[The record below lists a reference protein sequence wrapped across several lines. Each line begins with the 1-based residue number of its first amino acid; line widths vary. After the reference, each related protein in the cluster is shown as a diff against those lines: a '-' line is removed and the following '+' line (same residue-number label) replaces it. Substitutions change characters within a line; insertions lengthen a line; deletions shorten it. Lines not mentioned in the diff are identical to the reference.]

1 MKIIN
6 RVIKSFMN
14 NKVDKA
20 YFGLVIVILSL
31 SFILSFLL
39 LNYSNGVIE
48 NLENNVNP
56 IVALKSIYNEVK
68 YQPANSSNKYNLK
81 YEEAKGLVNDHIA
94 YVDYLDNKY
103 NSIYTSLNAY
113 NAQDAVNLVGYDDE
127 LGFMISS
134 IEEKEEFNDNT
145 SMFVDSYNRFLNRI
159 TLTSER
165 NETPTK
171 VYFEN
176 AKITKG
182 RSFTKAELESG
193 TNVIILPS
201 DSVKY
206 KNAKDDIEV
215 GDTVNFD
222 LLSNGYNGLN
232 LENGAFRNHKNYE
245 FEVIGFMEADSFT
258 SQDFIEALIPE
269 KLYLEIIDEA
279 TQLVARENPYY
290 FFLGSARS
298 SLYDINKYNTFNL
311 MKFFPTTLKLNNV
324 SDLENLYAEIKE
336 YNNQNGMTYELESN
350 LSDYLYLETSFTMMK
365 TILVYVVIF
374 SIIFSTIIFIMVII
388 NDLKKRKKEIGIL
401 IALGESK
408 TAVILQMWLEY
419 ILISIISVL
428 IAIVLSLPIS
438 NLMIDKIYSSYDK
451 TSINETYVENKLGSS
466 DVTKI
471 VGIEVII
478 TTIALVPSVILI
490 NKYKPKEILE
500 GE

>member
-1 MKIIN
+1 MKIID
-6 RVIKSFMN
+6 RVSKSFKN
-14 NKVDKA
+14 NLTDKI
-20 YFGLVIVILSL
+20 YFAAVIVILSL

-39 LNYSNGVIE
+39 LNYSNSVIE

-56 IVALKSIYNEVK
+56 VVALKSIYNEVK
-68 YQPANSSNKYNLK
+68 YQPTNGSSKYDLE
-81 YEEAKGLVNDHIA
+81 YSVAKDLLDEHIA
-94 YVDYLDNKY
+94 YVDYLDDKY
-103 NSIYTSLNAY
+103 NAIYTSLNAY
-113 NAQDAVNLVGYDDE
+113 NAEDAVNLVGYDDE
-127 LGFMISS
+127 LGFMFSS
-134 IEEKEEFNDNT
+134 VEDEDEFKENT
-145 SMFVDSYNRFLNRI
+145 SMFMDSYNRFLNRI

-165 NETPTK
+165 NEIPTK

-176 AKITKG
+176 AKIIKG
-182 RSFTKAELESG
+182 RSFTKAELENG
-193 TNVIILPS
+193 ANVIILPS
-201 DSVKY
+201 GKVKY
-206 KNAKDDIEV
+206 KNAKDYIEV
-215 GDTVNFD
+215 GDIVNFG

-232 LENGAFRNHKNYE
+232 LDNGAFRNHKNYE

-279 TQLVARENPYY
+279 TQIVARENPYY

-298 SLYDINKYNTFNL
+298 SLDDIGKYNTFNL

-324 SDLENLYAEIKE
+324 RDLENLYAEIKD
-336 YNNQNGMTYELESN
+336 YNNQNGTSYELESN
-350 LSDYLYLETSFTMMK
+350 LSDYLYLETSFAMMK

-401 IALGESK
+401 IALGETK
-408 TAVILQMWLEY
+408 AAVILQMWLEY
-419 ILISIISVL
+419 ILISIISVI
-428 IAIVLSLPIS
+428 IAIILSLPIS

-451 TSINETYVENKLGSS
+451 NSINESYVENKLNNS
-466 DVTKI
+466 DVAKI

-478 TTIALVPSVILI
+478 TTVALVPSVILI
-490 NKYKPKEILE
+490 NKYKPKEILG